1 MAAMAEAAELKLAI
15 GTLNLFSAEP
25 HMGRRNPIF

>member
-15 GTLNLFSAEP
+15 GTLNFSAEP